1 MSTMKKSS
9 WSKRRGTQDVLRV
22 RVHFHS
28 PPSCFA
34 CVQTTLQ
41 VGPDESSSHY
51 CCVHWPVARC
61 SQEVEERRMSLVP
74 PFFWCEEHSLTLSLT
89 PHIPHPSSLTL
100 TPHITPTSLTPLSSL
115 IPNSLH
121 PSPLTFLTPLF
132 IPHILHILHYLHPS
146 QPSPLT
152 PYYPDHAL

>member
-1 MSTMKKSS
+1 MERDARCFG
-9 WSKRRGTQDVLRV
+9 SKGALSL
-22 RVHFHS
+22 S
-28 PPSCFA
+28 PILPCCA

-41 VGPDESSSHY
+41 VGPDESSPHY

-74 PFFWCEEHSLTLSLT
+74 PFFWCEEHPLTLSLT

-100 TPHITPTSLTPLSSL
+100 TPHITPASLTPLSSL

-121 PSPLTFLTPLF
+121 PSPLTFLIPL
-132 IPHILHILHYLHPS
+132 LHPS
-146 QPSPLT
+146 HPSLPSPLT
-152 PYYPDHAL
+152 TLTPHSLLSRSYSLSWLD